1 MVAYSDV
8 RKTMFF
14 DCVYVFMICV
24 LIVPPTSTIINIIK
38 CACVYMC
45 MYVPRKYE
53 ITTKPNYT
61 NWSLVLGYI
70 QKFPDSV
77 DNEINNNNKH

>member
-1 MVAYSDV
+1 
-8 RKTMFF
+8 
-14 DCVYVFMICV
+14 
-24 LIVPPTSTIINIIK
+24 
-38 CACVYMC
+38 MC